1 MPGLRSRRRKGRLL
15 PFTYVSHQAPVV
27 AAKMRW
33 PAHIDA
39 TAMAMGSMA
48 PDWEY
53 ALNGSRVDFDGH
65 SLVAVLIFCT
75 PIAVVAA
82 MVLRRVAPVL
92 FAYVP
97 SPSWMPL
104 RQLRLLGERR
114 PPPASTVVSAFV
126 GALSHV
132 IWDLFTHNDRWGAHH
147 ITVLRSTAVSALGHD
162 LTWAKL
168 FQYAGHTLG
177 AALAILLLARI
188 LRSGV
193 LRRWYGLSP
202 NPVADGARAPAAGK
216 AWFWSVAALGTAGGA
231 AWAIAGASGL
241 PALVVRFSFGV
252 AVGLVAASFCCERTL
267 ERLVPETQ
275 QHN

>member
-1 MPGLRSRRRKGRLL
+1 MTGLRSRRRKGRLL
-15 PFTYVSHQAPVV
+15 PFTYFSHQAPVV

-53 ALNGSRVDFDGH
+53 ALNGSRFDFDGH

-75 PIAVVAA
+75 PIAVLAA

-92 FAYVP
+92 FAYIP

-114 PPPASTVVSAFV
+114 PPLSSTVVCAFV

-132 IWDLFTHNDRWGAHH
+132 IWDLFTHNDRWGAQH
-147 ITVLRSTAVSALGHD
+147 IAVLRSTAVSALGHD

-177 AALAILLLARI
+177 AALAVLLLARI

-193 LRRWYGLSP
+193 LRRWYGLNP
-202 NPVADGARAPAAGK
+202 DPVADAAAAPAARK
-216 AWFWSVAALGTAGGA
+216 ARFWTVALLGTAGGA

-252 AVGLVAASFCCERTL
+252 AVGLVAASLSCESAL
-267 ERLVPETQ
+267 ERVTQ
-275 QHN
+275 EAPRRH

>member
-1 MPGLRSRRRKGRLL
+1 M
-15 PFTYVSHQAPVV
+15 PFTYFSHQAPVV

-33 PAHIDA
+33 PARIDG

-48 PDWEY
+48 PVWEY
-53 ALNGSRVDFDGH
+53 ALNGSRFDFDGH
-65 SLVAVLIFCT
+65 SLVAVLVFCT
-75 PIAVVAA
+75 PIAVIAA

-92 FAYVP
+92 FAYIP
-97 SPSWMPL
+97 SPPWMPL
-104 RQLRLLGERR
+104 RQLRLLGGRR
-114 PPPASTVVSAFV
+114 PPLSTTVVWAFV

-132 IWDLFTHNDRWGAHH
+132 IWDLFTHNDRWGAQH
-147 ITVLRSTAVSALGHD
+147 IAVLRSTAVSALGHD

-177 AALAILLLARI
+177 AAVAVFLLAKV
-188 LRSGV
+188 LRSGS

-202 NPVADGARAPAAGK
+202 GPVADDPQAPNAGRVR
-216 AWFWSVAALGTAGGA
+216 FWTVALLGTAGGA

-252 AVGLVAASFCCERTL
+252 AVGLVAASFCSESAL
-267 ERLVPETQ
+267 ERLTKEGP
-275 QHN
+275 QHD